1 MAKVELLMAMG
12 FPEDEAGTEIAAVI
26 QSSGDGRGWP

>member
-12 FPEDEAGTEIAAVI
+12 FPEDEAGTVIAVI
-26 QSSGDGRGWP
+26 QSSGDGRAWP